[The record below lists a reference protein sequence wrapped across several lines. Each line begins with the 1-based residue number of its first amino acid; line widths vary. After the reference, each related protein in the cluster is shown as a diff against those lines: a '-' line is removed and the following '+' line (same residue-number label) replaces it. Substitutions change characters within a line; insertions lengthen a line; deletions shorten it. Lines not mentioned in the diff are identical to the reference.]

1 MWFLRGAVA
10 ALVSP
15 LGTALVLWAVA
26 LLCLMLGRPR
36 GGWRRLGVL
45 AGAAG
50 WLWLAVWSTPVASH
64 ALRARLELH
73 AGPRAVQDVP
83 AAAVAV
89 VLGGGMGGAR
99 SRARPYPDMLE
110 AADRLWHAARLYRAG
125 KAPLLLLSG
134 GTTRADEGPE
144 AVAMQAL
151 LRDLGVP
158 ESALLLES
166 RSTTTGENA
175 RFSAPMLRERGVD
188 TVLLVTSA
196 LHMRRARAEFERAGL
211 KVLPA
216 PTDFE
221 SLGRQTVPRD
231 WLPQTE
237 ALDGSA
243 RAFKEWVGFWLLGR

>member
-15 LGTALVLWAVA
+15 LGTALMLWAVG
-26 LLCLMLGRPR
+26 LLCVALGRTH
-36 GGWRRLGVL
+36 GAWRRLGLV

-50 WLWLAVWSTPVASH
+50 WLWLVLWSTPVASH
-64 ALRARLELH
+64 ALRATLESA
-73 AGPRAVQDVP
+73 AGPRTVQDTP
-83 AAAVAV
+83 TAAVAV
-89 VLGGGMGGAR
+89 VLGGGMEGAR
-99 SRARPYPDMLE
+99 GRARPYADLGE
-110 AADRLWHAARLYRAG
+110 AADRVWHAARLHRAG

-134 GTTRADEGPE
+134 GTTRTEDGPE
-144 AVAMQAL
+144 ALAMQAL

-158 ESALLLES
+158 DSAMLLES

-175 RFSAPMLRERGVD
+175 RLSAQMLRDRGID
-188 TVLLVTSA
+188 RVLLVTSA
-196 LHMRRARAEFERAGL
+196 LHMRRARTEFEHQGM

-221 SLGRQTVPRD
+221 SLGRQIVPRD
-231 WLPQTE
+231 WLPQAD

-243 RAFKEWVGFWLLGR
+243 RAFKELVGAWLTGR

>member
-1 MWFLRGAVA
+1 MWFLRGAIA

-15 LGTALVLWAVA
+15 LGTALGLWAGAV
-26 LLCLMLGRPR
+26 LCRALGRPR
-36 GGWRRLGVL
+36 GGWRRLGL
-45 AGAAG
+45 AAG
-50 WLWLAVWSTPVASH
+50 GAGLVWLAVWSTPVASH
-64 ALRARLELH
+64 ALRAALESG
-73 AGPRAVQDVP
+73 AGPRTVQDLP
-83 AAAVAV
+83 AAAAAV
-89 VLGGGMGGAR
+89 VLGGGMGGPR
-99 SRARPYPDMLE
+99 SGARPYADMNQ
-110 AADRLWHAARLYRAG
+110 AADRVWHAARLHRAG
-125 KAPLLLLSG
+125 KAPLLVLSG
-134 GTTRADEGPE
+134 GTTQPEEGPE
-144 AVAMQAL
+144 AANMQAL

-158 ESALLLES
+158 DTALLLES

-175 RFSAPMLRERGVD
+175 RFSAPLLRERGVD

-221 SLGRQTVPRD
+221 SLGRQTAARD

-243 RAFKEWVGFWLLGR
+243 RAFKELVGHWLLGR